1 MRRESP
7 KHSRGTLLSAVT
19 AIGAVVLI
27 VGGIGIVAPLLL
39 TPIPAPLPTLDRA
52 SAGSLAEVPPV
63 LVTRTAVAALTP
75 TRTPIPSAMPSPTPS
90 PSATLVPPPTSTA
103 TSAPTPTPKPT
114 RAPCSNS
121 TNYDLSVLTEQ
132 ATLSPPL
139 GSQVSSEDETLQA
152 TWRIQNTGMCP
163 WSGVRFAFDSVGQMS
178 GPSTLPR
185 LRQQVGGAGITVVP
199 GEQIEVLLPIAASDV
214 LGRALDWNW
223 TVLVETTYGVWL
235 DRAGTLALVSDR
247 LWVTLPTPTPRPVLS
262 STPYRIAL
270 SPPAPPRLLEPNPPS
285 DTESFAGEVTFTSW
299 DAQVTFR
306 WEQDGRPLVTDEY
319 YVVAITHSWGIEYR
333 WAGKQTEYRPP
344 LTQEGSLGWLSDFA
358 DDFGRLRWRVLVVRT
373 DTPKE
378 TGELGT
384 DDEIVSQ
391 SPEATFRWI
400 QPRPSDDQ
408 GDGGPG
414 GGIGE
419 PDGGID

>member
-1 MRRESP
+1 MRRESR

-27 VGGIGIVAPLLL
+27 VGGIGIIAPLLL

-52 SAGSLAEVPPV
+52 SVDSLAEVPPV

-75 TRTPIPSAMPSPTPS
+75 TRTPIPSATPSPTPS
-90 PSATLVPPPTSTA
+90 PSATLVPTPTSTA
-103 TSAPTPTPKPT
+103 TSAPTLTPKPT

-121 TNYDLSVLTEQ
+121 TNYDLSVLSGQ
-132 ATLSPPL
+132 PTLSPPL
-139 GSQVSSEDETLQA
+139 GSQVASEDETLQA
-152 TWRIQNTGMCP
+152 MWRIQNTGMCP
-163 WSGVRFAFDSVGQMS
+163 WSGVRFTFDSVGSMS
-178 GPSTLPR
+178 GPSALPR

-199 GEQIEVLLPIAASDV
+199 GEQIQVLLPIAASDV
-214 LGRALDWNW
+214 LRRTLDWNW
-223 TVLVETTYGVWL
+223 TILVETTYGVWL

-247 LWVTLPTPTPRPVLS
+247 VWVTLPTPTPRPVPS
-262 STPYRIAL
+262 PTPYRISLA
-270 SPPAPPRLLEPNPPS
+270 PPAPPRLLEPSPPS
-285 DTESFAGEVTFTSW
+285 DTETFAGEVTLTGY
-299 DAQVTFR
+299 DAEVVFR
-306 WEQDGRPLVTDEY
+306 WEQPGRTLRANEY
-319 YVVAITHSWGIEYR
+319 YVVAITHARGTEYR
-333 WAGKQTEYRPP
+333 WAGRQSEYRPP
-344 LTQEGSLGWLSDFA
+344 LTQEGSLGWLIDFA
-358 DDFGRLRWRVLVVRT
+358 DDFGRLRWRVLVVSA

-391 SPEATFRWI
+391 SSEATFRWI

-414 GGIGE
+414 GGI
-419 PDGGID
+419 D

>member
-1 MRRESP
+1 MRRESR

-19 AIGAVVLI
+19 AIGVVVLI

-52 SAGSLAEVPPV
+52 SVESLAELPPV

-75 TRTPIPSAMPSPTPS
+75 TRTPFPSATPSPTPS
-90 PSATLVPPPTSTA
+90 PSATLVPPPTPTSTA
-103 TSAPTPTPKPT
+103 TSAPTLAPKPT

-121 TNYDLSVLTEQ
+121 TNYDLTVLTEQ
-132 ATLSPPL
+132 PTLSPPL

-163 WSGVRFAFDSVGQMS
+163 WSGVRLTFDSMGQMS
-178 GPSTLPR
+178 GPSTMPR
-185 LRQQVGGAGITVVP
+185 VRQGVGGSGITVVP
-199 GEQIEVLLPIAASDV
+199 GEQIEVLLPIAASEV
-214 LGRALDWNW
+214 LGRTLDWNW

-235 DRAGTLALVSDR
+235 DRAGTLALVSDG
-247 LWVTLPTPTPRPVLS
+247 LWVTLPTPTPRPVAS
-262 STPYRIAL
+262 PTPYRISL

-285 DTESFAGEVTFTSW
+285 DTETFAGEVTLTGW

-344 LTQEGSLGWLSDFA
+344 PTQEGSLGWLSDFA

-384 DDEIVSQ
+384 DDEVVSQ

-400 QPRPSDDQ
+400 QPRPSADQ

-414 GGIGE
+414 GGI
-419 PDGGID
+419 D